1 MSGRLHRVADGVFA
15 AALAATVL
23 AGAARAAP
31 AVPPSDAR
39 HVPLNRVIEAQS
51 GYRPPSGY
59 VPPPQVYQPYVPP
72 PRGYGTMPPPPG
84 YGPRDPPSGSGAPLP
99 PQPGSMDWRPPAPP
113 ATGTPMAPPKPP
125 CIPDVRKPIGPA
137 GSNVCP

>member
-1 MSGRLHRVADGVFA
+1 MTVVANGVATFL
-15 AALAATVL
+15 LAATL
-23 AGAARAAP
+23 SAGAACAAP
-31 AVPPSDAR
+31 AGHRPSSPSLVVEVQA
-39 HVPLNRVIEAQS
+39 

-113 ATGTPMAPPKPP
+113 ATGSPMPAPKPP
-125 CIPDVRKPIGPA
+125 CIPDVRKPISPA